1 MFFFIF
7 LQSWKKFNTFTWIS
21 AVGGSA
27 ASERWTPPGCSGS
40 PPPSE
45 KQRWR
50 PLVTWL
56 RPVRVDDFWEKRALK
71 NCSRTPILKFPF
83 EMFRF
88 NLAQGLRK
96 FWMLPYEKWANKL
109 FCFGMSSLIF
119 KNLKMKRNSYPT
131 KQNIRI
137 RNPAFFVY
145 DIFLDS
151 RLFRC
156 LNRAWRSH
164 SRQSRF
170 SW

>member
-1 MFFFIF
+1 MKNKDGDHYSRGSGPS
-7 LQSWKKFNTFTWIS
+7 LPWKTKMAAIS
-21 AVGGSA
+21 HVVQALYFP
-27 ASERWTPPGCSGS
+27 E
-40 PPPSE
+40 
-45 KQRWR
+45 QHRWR

-145 DIFLDS
+145 DIFFDS

-164 SRQSRF
+164 SRQSRV